1 MKSPKLAK
9 RVGEATLLIR
19 VIREVDKLEVALKVI
34 VFGRDHQLYS
44 SLIEKFRS
52 FEIVVNEDWSMGIS
66 SSIASGLSFVQD
78 KMKDSAENCIIT
90 LADMPLINSNH
101 LQDLILV
108 KGKSKKGIIASNYG
122 QACGPPALFG
132 KKYFKDLLKLGGDQ
146 GAKKVIESN
155 RNDLSLV
162 TCPEGLIDIDT
173 VEDLE
178 RFRATFSK

>member
-19 VIREVDKLEVALKVI
+19 AIREVDKLEVALKVI

-66 SSIASGLSFVQD
+66 SSIASGLNFVQD

-90 LADMPLINSNH
+90 LADMPLVNSNH

-108 KGKSKKGIIASNYG
+108 KGKSKKGII
-122 QACGPPALFG
+122 L
-132 KKYFKDLLKLGGDQ
+132 
-146 GAKKVIESN
+146 
-155 RNDLSLV
+155 R
-162 TCPEGLIDIDT
+162 
-173 VEDLE
+173 
-178 RFRATFSK
+178 